1 MTERA
6 SSDQELPYSPYFA
19 HTVRRAWSVAGR
31 RGSAV
36 VGPEHLLFALLDDP
50 DALALLEG
58 CSADIASVRV
68 EIGSAIERNTPRR
81 PLAKG
86 EIPGAGR
93 TLQHVLQT
101 ASHAAREAG
110 KREVDGSIALATL
123 AGQSDNPVALLLN
136 RHGLSFGKALGWI
149 ESDGARSGS
158 RSAPVQR
165 PERTQAPAPPRQPPS
180 PPRGATPAPR
190 KQRPQSPPPA
200 ARRRNGDGEEP
211 TLEDMLATIRDVID
225 DETADRGQTAPRR
238 ETAQAPRSAPARRP
252 PDPQA
257 RLPAQAE
264 RAAPRRPET
273 PPPARHRQ
281 ANGEA
286 APQAQS
292 RRSAAPAH
300 QPAAAPLMGKLVERI
315 PRVMREAVREQV
327 EVRIARE
334 ATEALIAGVQG
345 RGATH
350 VHGVAV
356 TRAMSLYL
364 RAPDGGFMIEP
375 LTPETQWVFD
385 RPSFLESEPFGRWEW
400 VVLPMKRGS
409 RRLQLVAA
417 ARSVDENG
425 MIGDVALPEQVIEVS
440 IRINWAK
447 TLQRAALWAGLAVV
461 GGVLAQVAI
470 RYVPGLAG

>member
-19 HTVRRAWSVAGR
+19 HTVRRAWSLAGR
-31 RGSAV
+31 RGSAI

-58 CSADIASVRV
+58 CGADIASIRV

-86 EIPGAGR
+86 EIPDAGR

-101 ASHAAREAG
+101 ASHAAREAS

-123 AGQSDNPVALLLN
+123 VGQSDNPMALLLN

-165 PERTQAPAPPRQPPS
+165 PERPQAPGPRRQPPS
-180 PPRGATPAPR
+180 TPRGATPPL
-190 KQRPQSPPPA
+190 KKPRPQSPPPA

-211 TLEDMLATIRDVID
+211 TLEDMLSTIRDVID
-225 DETADRGQTAPRR
+225 EETTDRERRAPRR
-238 ETAQAPRSAPARRP
+238 EPSEPSRSAPARRP
-252 PDPQA
+252 PAPYPRPPGQG
-257 RLPAQAE
+257 E
-264 RAAPRRPET
+264 RAAPDQPEG
-273 PPPARHRQ
+273 PPPARSRQ
-281 ANGEA
+281 GNGEA
-286 APQAQS
+286 TPQGQS
-292 RRSAAPAH
+292 RRSAAPAR
-300 QPAAAPLMGKLVERI
+300 QPGAVPLMGKLVERI
-315 PRVMREAVREQV
+315 SRVMREGVREQV

-334 ATEALIAGVQG
+334 ATEALIAGVKG
-345 RGATH
+345 RGATQ

-356 TRAMSLYL
+356 TRAMSLSL

-417 ARSVDENG
+417 ARSIDENG

-440 IRINWAK
+440 VKINWAT
-447 TLQRAALWAGLAVV
+447 TLQRAALWAGLAVA
-461 GGVLAQVAI
+461 GGVLAQAAI